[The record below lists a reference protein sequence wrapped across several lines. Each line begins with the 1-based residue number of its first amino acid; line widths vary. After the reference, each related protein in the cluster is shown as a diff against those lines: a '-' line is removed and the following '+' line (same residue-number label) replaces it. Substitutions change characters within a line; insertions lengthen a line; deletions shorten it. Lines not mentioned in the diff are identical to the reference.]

1 MAHGGLCDNESVNHY
16 EEANQG
22 NDDNGDNECVS
33 DDGHDDNHKGVAVNN
48 GDHDDNGD
56 DKHDYD
62 DDNDHDNDD
71 DDDDDDDDDNDDDDW
86 SRVNVAGRQL
96 L

>member
-16 EEANQG
+16 EEANQA
-22 NDDNGDNECVS
+22 NDDNECVS

-56 DKHDYD
+56 DNHDYD
-62 DDNDHDNDD
+62 DDIEHDNDD